1 MTLAKFATMCELLE
15 FETPTR
21 KAQIISENLSSFE
34 DWERV
39 QIIEILTL
47 DLLPNNI
54 GGKRAIKWAASALGL
69 FEDEVESS
77 VSMWGDLGEG
87 MFQYYEGD
95 NVHSGMNINTFWA
108 MLGKDCSSIQIPG
121 YGLFAK
127 RLSKMSALEKKW
139 FLRYWLRKPRNG
151 VNNKVPLKAMAKYYK
166 VKYSDVTKWKQ
177 YNTAADICSELEEGN
192 TPECKLVHGNFLAPQ
207 LAKARK
213 GKEKHK
219 ESIVDIK
226 YDGNRYQIH
235 KQDDSIIIFNRKGN
249 IVNDQYPDIIEI
261 VNDPFFRDGIMDTE
275 IYPVDS
281 NGNPAPHKKLATR
294 VHSKDKAKAVAECRV
309 KLVVFDLLKTEDIV
323 LIELPYEERLNYIRQ
338 QVPKKYCAEVFPLS
352 EHSIQSAYN
361 IAISRGFEG
370 IMIKDANAPYHSGKR
385 SKAWLKYKPPR
396 ISLDVVITSA
406 KYGEGKRAS
415 VFGSYGISVI
425 DGSDYVSVGSVGTGF
440 SDSDLILLTTDL
452 KKIVESYE
460 GDTFHFLPR
469 VVLEVTADLVSS
481 DDDGNIGLRFPRAVR
496 VREDKYAKEADTL
509 QTVQEMM

>member
-1 MTLAKFATMCELLE
+1 
-15 FETPTR
+15 
-21 KAQIISENLSSFE
+21 
-34 DWERV
+34 
-39 QIIEILTL
+39 
-47 DLLPNNI
+47 
-54 GGKRAIKWAASALGL
+54 
-69 FEDEVESS
+69 
-77 VSMWGDLGEG
+77 
-87 MFQYYEGD
+87 
-95 NVHSGMNINTFWA
+95 
-108 MLGKDCSSIQIPG
+108 
-121 YGLFAK
+121 
-127 RLSKMSALEKKW
+127 
-139 FLRYWLRKPRNG
+139 
-151 VNNKVPLKAMAKYYK
+151 
-166 VKYSDVTKWKQ
+166 KYSDVTKWKQ

-370 IMIKDANAPYHSGKR
+370 IMIK
-385 SKAWLKYKPPR
+385 
-396 ISLDVVITSA
+396 
-406 KYGEGKRAS
+406 
-415 VFGSYGISVI
+415 
-425 DGSDYVSVGSVGTGF
+425 
-440 SDSDLILLTTDL
+440 
-452 KKIVESYE
+452 
-460 GDTFHFLPR
+460 
-469 VVLEVTADLVSS
+469 
-481 DDDGNIGLRFPRAVR
+481 
-496 VREDKYAKEADTL
+496 
-509 QTVQEMM
+509 

>member
-21 KAQIISENLSSFE
+21 KAQIISENLSSFQLHE
-34 DWERV
+34 KALV
-39 QIIEILTL
+39 IEILSL
-47 DLLPNNI
+47 ELIPNNI
-54 GGKRAIKWAASALGL
+54 AGKRAIKWVSNALGL

-77 VSMWGDLGEG
+77 VSIWGDLGEG

-95 NVHSGMNINTFWA
+95 NVHSNIHLELFW
-108 MLGKDCSSIQIPG
+108 SSIQKDCASIQKG
-121 YGLFAK
+121 FTRFAD
-127 RLSKMSALEKKW
+127 RLGKMSAIEKKW

-151 VNNKVPLKAMAKYYK
+151 VNNKVPLKAMALHYK
-166 VKYSDVTKWKQ
+166 VEYKDVTKWSQ
-177 YNTAADICSELEEGN
+177 YNSASDICGELEEGN

-213 GKEKHK
+213 GKEKHS

-235 KQDDSIIIFNRKGN
+235 KQDESIIIFNRKGKL
-249 IVNDQYPDIIEI
+249 VNDQYPDIIEL
-261 VNDPFFRDGIMDTE
+261 VSSHFFKNGIMDTE

-294 VHSKDKAKAVAECRV
+294 VHSKDKAKAVADCSV
-309 KLVVFDLLKTEDIV
+309 KLVVFDLLKSEDKI
-323 LIELPYEERLNYIRQ
+323 LLDSPYHERLLQ
-338 QVPKKYCAEVFPLS
+338 LKLHVPLENCAEVFPLT
-352 EHSIQSAYN
+352 EHTIQSAYN

-370 IMIKDANAPYHSGKR
+370 IMIKNANAPYHSGKR

-406 KYGEGKRAS
+406 KYGEGKRAN
-415 VFGSYGISVI
+415 VFGTYGISVI

-440 SDSDLILLTTDL
+440 SDSDLMLLTTNL
-452 KKIVESYE
+452 KKQVESYDK
-460 GDTFHFLPR
+460 DTFHFLPR
-469 VVLEVTADLVSS
+469 VVLEVTADLVST
-481 DDDGNIGLRFPRAVR
+481 DDDGNIGLRFPRVVR

-509 QTVQEMM
+509 QTIREMM